1 MLSCSVDLTEFRA
14 LVGRTLDVV
23 EHGIANSTHVAAE
36 AGAAEAKRVGPFR
49 DRTHN
54 LRTRIV
60 ARLVRSSGRN
70 VTWEILSPMFYSK
83 FVDGGTSR
91 ARPYPFMGPAFI
103 KAEQVLWREMEKI
116 PGAVA
121 RVWL

>member
-1 MLSCSVDLTEFRA
+1 MLTCSIDLTEFRT

-23 EHGIANSTHVAAE
+23 EHGIANATHVAADE
-36 AGAAEAKRVGPFR
+36 GAAEAKRVGPFT
-49 DRTHN
+49 DRTRN

-60 ARLVRSSGRN
+60 ARLVRSSGRS
-70 VTWEILSPMFYSK
+70 VTWEILSPMYYSK
-83 FVDGGTSR
+83 FVDGGTRR

-103 KAEQVLWREMEKI
+103 KAERVLWREVEKI

-121 RVWL
+121 SVWP